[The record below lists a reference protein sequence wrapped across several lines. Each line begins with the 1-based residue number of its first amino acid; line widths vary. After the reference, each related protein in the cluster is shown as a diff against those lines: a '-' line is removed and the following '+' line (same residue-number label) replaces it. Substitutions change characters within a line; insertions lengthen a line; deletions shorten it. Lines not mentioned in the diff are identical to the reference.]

1 MSKEPLQPQPDP
13 PPAHRLTVL
22 LPMPFSHGFDYRA
35 SEPFAPGTIVRVPL
49 ARQHRLGVVWDPES
63 PVAQG
68 PAAPPDRLKAVEAVL
83 PLPPLRREM
92 RRFIDWVAGYT
103 LAPAGAVLRMALPPH
118 IVTAAPPTQWL
129 YHATGRA
136 PTRLTPARER
146 VLALF
151 ADGGGS
157 TLAEVVSRARV
168 SESVVRSL
176 VEQGVLARAKAAIDA
191 PPPAPDPERPGPT
204 LSPPQAAAAERLSR
218 AVREGG
224 FQPILLAG
232 VTGSGKTEVYF
243 EAIAEALRQPGGQA
257 LVLLPEIAL
266 TSQWL
271 DRFHARFGARP
282 ALWHSDLS
290 RGARRR
296 TWHGVAD
303 GTVRLVVGARS
314 ALFLPFSALR
324 LIIVDEEHDPSYKQE
339 DGVCYHAR
347 DMAVVRASIERI
359 PIALASATPSLE
371 TLMNVERGRY
381 ERLDLVDR
389 HGGAEMPRIAA
400 IDLRRAGPEPGQW
413 IAPALAE
420 AISQTLARGE
430 QVLLFLNRRGYAP
443 VTVCRACGARLEC
456 PHCSAWLVD
465 HRYTGRVVCHH
476 CGYTIPRPR
485 TCPDCGGED
494 NLVPCGPGV
503 ERLAEEVAMRWPD
516 ARSAV
521 MTSDTVTRAG
531 TLRELVARIEAGAID
546 LVIGTQIV
554 TKGYHFPRL
563 TLVGVIDADLGLRGG
578 DLRAGERTY
587 QQIMQVAG
595 RAGRA
600 ERAGRVF
607 LQTYDPDHPVTAAL
621 IAGESDAF
629 LAREADARRR
639 AGMPPFARL
648 AALLLSGKSED
659 AVRAAAHALARAAPR
674 KEGIDIF
681 GPAPAPLARLRGQFR
696 YRLLVKARR
705 DVALQA
711 FLTAWV
717 GTVRIPASVR
727 LRIDIDPQSFQ

>member
-1 MSKEPLQPQPDP
+1 MSKNSSPASP
-13 PPAHRLTVL
+13 PPDGAHRVTVL

-35 SEPFAPGTIVRVPL
+35 NAPLAPGTVVRVPL
-49 ARQHRLGVVWDPES
+49 ARRHRLGVVWDPES
-63 PVAQG
+63 SVARG
-68 PAAPPDRLKAVEAVL
+68 PAAPPDRLKAVETVL
-83 PLPPLRREM
+83 PVTPLRPEM

-129 YHATGRA
+129 YRATGRA
-136 PTRLTPARER
+136 PARRTAARER

-151 ADGGGS
+151 ANGGAR
-157 TLAEVVSRARV
+157 TLAGIVGRARV

-176 VEQGVLARAKAAIDA
+176 TRQGVLAREKTATEK

-218 AVREGG
+218 AARTGG

-243 EAIAEALRQPGGQA
+243 EAIAEALRHPGGQV
-257 LVLLPEIAL
+257 LVMLPEIAL

-271 DRFHARFGARP
+271 DRFAARFGARP

-290 RGARRR
+290 QGARRR

-303 GTVRLVVGARS
+303 GAVRLVVGARS
-314 ALFLPFSALR
+314 ALFLPFSDLR

-347 DMAVVRASIERI
+347 DMAVVRASIERV
-359 PIALASATPSLE
+359 PIVLASATPSLE

-389 HGGAEMPRIAA
+389 HGGAEMPRIVA
-400 IDLRRAGPEPGQW
+400 IDLRRAGPEPGRW

-420 AISQTLARGE
+420 AISRTLERGE
-430 QVLLFLNRRGYAP
+430 QALLFLNRRGYAP

-476 CGYTIPRPR
+476 CGHAVPRPR
-485 TCPDCGGED
+485 ICPDCGGED
-494 NLVPCGPGV
+494 TLVPCGPGV
-503 ERLAEEVAMRWPD
+503 ERLAEEVAMRWPG
-516 ARSAV
+516 ARCAV
-521 MTSDTVTRAG
+521 MTSDTVARAG
-531 TLRELVARIEAGAID
+531 TLRELVARIESGAID

-621 IAGESDAF
+621 IAGESEAF

-639 AGMPPFARL
+639 AGMPPFGRL
-648 AALLLSGKSED
+648 AALLLTGKSED
-659 AVRAAAHALARAAPR
+659 AVRAAADALARAAPR
-674 KEGIDIF
+674 QSGVEVF
-681 GPAPAPLARLRGQFR
+681 GPAPAPLARLRGRFR

-705 DVALQA
+705 QVALQA
-711 FLTAWV
+711 VLRSWTAA
-717 GTVRIPASVR
+717 VRIPASVR
-727 LRIDIDPQSFQ
+727 LKIDIDPQSFQ